1 MKISVEF
8 NKSKYL
14 LLSIISIVFFI
25 FSIILNNY
33 NVLIFPIGIIIFVFV
48 KVINYLSYNIILNE
62 DNISVYSYLSLEEN
76 EIKHEII
83 I

>member
-25 FSIILNNY
+25 FSIILKNY